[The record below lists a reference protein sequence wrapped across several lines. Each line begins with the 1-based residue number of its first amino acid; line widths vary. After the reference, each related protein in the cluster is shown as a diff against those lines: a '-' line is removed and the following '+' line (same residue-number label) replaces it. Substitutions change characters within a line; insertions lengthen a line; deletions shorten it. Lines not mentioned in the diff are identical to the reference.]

1 MRRGSCSSEKIKLAK
16 VKSGTLGTI
25 EHYFKIKDLQG
36 TLGRTLLEQIDK
48 AVEKL
53 KLDSAKTMCYSA
65 SMQSRTKGIP
75 KGLLRCYNDR
85 SLLR

>member
-1 MRRGSCSSEKIKLAK
+1 MVLRCTMRRGSCSSEKIKFTK

-48 AVEKL
+48 VVEKL
-53 KLDSAKTMCYSA
+53 KLDSVKTMCYSA
-65 SMQSRTKGIP
+65 YTQSRTKGIP
-75 KGLLRCYNDR
+75 
-85 SLLR
+85 